1 MRRNSATYDELRT
14 ILVEIE
20 AIINCRPLCYQY
32 SDDVDDMLTPSHLI
46 TGRRLLSRCNSVP
59 LDVYDENEKTL
70 KNRAMY
76 LRTLLDHYEKR
87 WRKEYLTELRE
98 FQRSNDRLPAKQ
110 LKIGDIVLIEEE
122 GLPRSRWRMGKV
134 QELFTSKDGYVR
146 GCKLRVHNQ
155 NRKVSYLNRPVNKL
169 CYFEVSSS
177 E

>member
-1 MRRNSATYDELRT
+1 M
-14 ILVEIE
+14 
-20 AIINCRPLCYQY
+20 
-32 SDDVDDMLTPSHLI
+32 
-46 TGRRLLSRCNSVP
+46 
-59 LDVYDENEKTL
+59 
-70 KNRAMY
+70 
-76 LRTLLDHYEKR
+76 LDHYEKR

-98 FQRSNDRLPAKQ
+98 FQRNNDRLPAKQ

-134 QELFTSKDGYVR
+134 QELISSKDGYVR

-177 E
+177 EQQ